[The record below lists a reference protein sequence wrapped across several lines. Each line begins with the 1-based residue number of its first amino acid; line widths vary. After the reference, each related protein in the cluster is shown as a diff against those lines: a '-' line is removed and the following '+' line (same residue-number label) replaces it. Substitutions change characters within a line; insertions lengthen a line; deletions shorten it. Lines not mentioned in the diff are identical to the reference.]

1 MKNELNTCFQQ
12 KIATSSYEVGIGRAW
27 CSRKACEICSSL
39 IQKKKLKKNYYSS
52 HKLPK
57 QQSTSFWSQ
66 GILGVKLLYMLKNSS
81 LKTKEHFVLGFGTKE
96 SQELSNPIRG
106 KLNIGFKKFFS
117 KTNSKTQVKV

>member
-12 KIATSSYEVGIGRAW
+12 KFATGSYGVRIGRAW

-39 IQKKKLKKNYYSS
+39 VQKKKLKKNYFSS

-66 GILGVKLLYMLKNSS
+66 GILGVK
-81 LKTKEHFVLGFGTKE
+81 KE
-96 SQELSNPIRG
+96 SEQPQQ
-106 KLNIGFKKFFS
+106 KLLDHAYWHQALLLLITCHIFILY
-117 KTNSKTQVKV
+117 